1 MQTALDELL
10 DSIRPEKTIVETFN
24 RANEAINTFHADSAL
39 IEDREEF
46 KDCMAEFARH
56 IDRHILRIQN
66 PLDESC
72 DYYWSQFVEPVFRGI
87 YGPSGVKT
95 AFEMARTGNDGGLY
109 GLLGSVAMHMA
120 EGYAK
125 REIQARVNAYWG
137 RLTIDQQLEASSEY
151 LAKYGHLLPSE
162 MTEAS
167 AARIRAD
174 FGKVLQ
180 KHPWLLKKLSEVGR

>member
-10 DSIRPEKTIVETFN
+10 ASISPGKTIVETFN
-24 RANEAINTFHADSAL
+24 RANQAINIFGSHVAL
-39 IEDREEF
+39 IRDREKF
-46 KDCMAEFARH
+46 KYFVAEFALH
-56 IDRHILRIQN
+56 VECYVLRIQT
-66 PLDESC
+66 PLEVSA

-109 GLLGSVAMHMA
+109 KLLRSVAMHMA

-125 REIQARVNAYWG
+125 REIQARVDAYLES
-137 RLTIDQQLEASSEY
+137 LTVDQQLEASSEY

-174 FGKVLQ
+174 FGKVLV
-180 KHPWLLKKLSEVGR
+180 KHPWLLKKISEVGR